1 VPVHL
6 RFNPFVLTG
15 YRGAL
20 DAWSSVASLLYLHN
34 ETINIL
40 THLSPLLY
48 VMIRGKS
55 LVPWDNVDVPLLPV
69 FALVASGS
77 SWVGSSLYHLFM
89 NYNHD
94 PRWYKRLLTFDMIG
108 IWVTQSFGA
117 LTTVT
122 AACYCLSALWRFV
135 CVATYALLSLWGLS
149 KVLVA
154 RDAVERRL
162 SFLFMFLFR
171 MGLLMLRLSP
181 VGGGSPDALPGI
193 ILQDAV
199 PCIGAVIS
207 ATHVPE
213 RWFPGRLD
221 YACNSHNIMH
231 VLVVAGLFFMVSA
244 TGADLLW
251 MSTNDPGNCAWA

>member
-1 VPVHL
+1 
-6 RFNPFVLTG
+6 
-15 YRGAL
+15 
-20 DAWSSVASLLYLHN
+20 
-34 ETINIL
+34 
-40 THLSPLLY
+40 SPLLY

-108 IWVTQSFGA
+108 IWVTQSFG
-117 LTTVT
+117 
-122 AACYCLSALWRFV
+122 
-135 CVATYALLSLWGLS
+135 
-149 KVLVA
+149 
-154 RDAVERRL
+154 
-162 SFLFMFLFR
+162 
-171 MGLLMLRLSP
+171 
-181 VGGGSPDALPGI
+181 
-193 ILQDAV
+193 
-199 PCIGAVIS
+199 
-207 ATHVPE
+207 
-213 RWFPGRLD
+213 RLD